1 MVGLKSLKNH
11 PAMLDAGFAITGNV
25 AGAAVSGLAMIIL
38 SRTVGPEVF
47 GIISVGFSLML
58 ISARLADGGLGASLL
73 KYFPT
78 LSTHDQER
86 EFFWTTMLFKLLLG
100 IGLAILLS
108 ISSSWLA
115 KVLHIS
121 VEIVLIVAWLNLVTL
136 VFDHLGGVAVAM
148 FKIKYAVLANFVQ
161 ALIKLGI
168 AGLTVLNPLL
178 SAPSI
183 LAAYIAAPGPVT
195 LLYRRL
201 LPKRIWQ
208 RPAVLPWREIY
219 YKIRNMAGHNWVA
232 GISTAVLQNF
242 DVLIVSS
249 LLLRVEVGYIGAA
262 TRIALLLS
270 IVGASL
276 AGVVNPRVAKLQD
289 HKQLKQYWGKATLIL
304 VGMLI
309 VAIFVPFT
317 SRLLLTYTTGPEY
330 LPAAG
335 VLSWLLVATCFS
347 IGLTPFVAL
356 FFRYHEARYFSVAA
370 IMQAL
375 IVCLGTYFAVVGYG
389 MEAVGWIRVASQAA
403 MLVLTVGWA
412 IMAHQREFQTLPW
425 K

>member
-1 MVGLKSLKNH
+1 MFGIKNLKNH

-38 SRTVGPEVF
+38 SRTLGPEVF
-47 GIISVGFSLML
+47 GVISVGFSLML
-58 ISARLADGGLGASLL
+58 IAARVAEGGLVASLL

-78 LSTHDQER
+78 LTSHDQER
-86 EFFWTTMLFKLLLG
+86 QLFWTTLLFKLFLG
-100 IGLAILLS
+100 VSLAILLS
-108 ISSSWLA
+108 VASPWLA
-115 KVLHIS
+115 KILHIS
-121 VEIVLIVAWLNLVTL
+121 VELVLIVAWLNLVTL
-136 VFDHLGGVAVAM
+136 VFDHLGGVTMAM
-148 FKIKYAVLANFVQ
+148 LKIKFAVIANFAQ

-168 AGLTVLNPLL
+168 AVLTIFNPLL
-178 SAPSI
+178 SASSI

-195 LLYRRL
+195 LLYKRL
-201 LPKRIWQ
+201 LPSRIWQ
-208 RPAVLPWREIY
+208 RPAVLPWKEIY
-219 YKIRNMAGHNWVA
+219 FKIRNMAAHNWVA
-232 GISTAVLQNF
+232 GISSAVLQNV

-375 IVCLGTYFAVVGYG
+375 IMCFGSYFAVQEFG
-389 MEAVGWIRVASQAA
+389 MDAVGWVRVASQAVV
-403 MLVLTVGWA
+403 LVLTVGWA
-412 IMAHQREFQTLPW
+412 IMAHQREFKTLPW